1 MTPDEL
7 LPHAGEMVL
16 LDRIVSWDEAGALCV
31 TNAHLRP
38 GNPLRCG
45 DRLPTICGVEF
56 ALQAAAVH
64 GAMRGGKK
72 RRAYVALLRDVDWT
86 VERLDDSTLGQLQ
99 VAAHLVG
106 ETEGGVIYDLH
117 IGGAAGDT
125 LLTGRAVIAWTQ
137 ET

>member
-16 LDRIVSWDEAGALCV
+16 LDRVVSWDEAGALCV

-38 GNPLRCG
+38 SNPLRRG
-45 DRLPTICGVEF
+45 DRLPAICGAEF

-64 GAMRGGKK
+64 GAMRHGEK

-86 VERLDDSTLGQLQ
+86 VERLDDATLGELH
-99 VAAHLVG
+99 VAARLVG
-106 ETEGGVIYDLH
+106 ETEVGVIYDLH
-117 IGGAAGDT
+117 IGSAVGDT